1 MQRIK
6 RAKYL
11 VDANIFLE
19 VQLNQQKADAC
30 ERVLRKFCVGE
41 LEGLI
46 VDFAID
52 TIVIVMENYGKG
64 ADEIRTFLSSLMG
77 YKGLS
82 IYLSSLLDRIAATDH
97 MRKHGLD
104 FDDALTLQAMK
115 ENQIEEII
123 SYDKDFDK
131 VPSVRR
137 IQPESLI

>member
-6 RAKYL
+6 GAKYL

-19 VQLNQQKADAC
+19 LQLNQQKADVC
-30 ERVLRKFCVGE
+30 ERIPRKFCVGE
-41 LEGLI
+41 LKGFL

-52 TIVIVMENYGKG
+52 TIVIVMESYGKG

-82 IYLSSLLDRIAATDH
+82 IHLSSLLDRIASTNH
-97 MRKHGLD
+97 MRKYGLN

-115 ENQIEEII
+115 ENEIEEII
-123 SYDKDFDK
+123 SCDKDFDE

-137 IQPESLI
+137 IKPESLL